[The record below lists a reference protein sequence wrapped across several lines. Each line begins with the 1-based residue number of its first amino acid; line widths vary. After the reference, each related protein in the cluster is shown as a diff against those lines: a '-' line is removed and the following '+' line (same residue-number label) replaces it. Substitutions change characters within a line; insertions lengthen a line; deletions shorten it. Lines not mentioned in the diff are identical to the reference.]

1 MLAWP
6 FCKLQRVHQLLGK
19 LFPWVIELLWGV
31 LANMFGVRS
40 YKAGGE
46 MTISWFPYLTHFCY
60 LGLSTVSHD
69 KYYWEIWKNSAG
81 KSSTSQY
88 VAPVGLYSLWDCL
101 ESVVE
106 VVAIL
111 KTLHQDLIGG
121 FQNNDLAEIQNLKIA
136 EFWAFSNLIP
146 YSGLPN
152 LSSQILACSTLAGKP
167 STKKPLHSGCFAI
180 ASKSRSVTSSCQNH
194 NHLSVDLN
202 LEGFIHVLN
211 HPEMSV

>member
-1 MLAWP
+1 MV
-6 FCKLQRVHQLLGK
+6 KLQYG
-19 LFPWVIELLWGV
+19 
-31 LANMFGVRS
+31 
-40 YKAGGE
+40 
-46 MTISWFPYLTHFCY
+46 
-60 LGLSTVSHD
+60 
-69 KYYWEIWKNSAG
+69 
-81 KSSTSQY
+81 
-88 VAPVGLYSLWDCL
+88 APVGLYSLWNCL
-101 ESVVE
+101 QSVVE

-111 KTLHQDLIGG
+111 KTLHQDLIRG

-136 EFWAFSNLIP
+136 QFWEFSYLIP

-211 HPEMSV
+211 NLQMSVL